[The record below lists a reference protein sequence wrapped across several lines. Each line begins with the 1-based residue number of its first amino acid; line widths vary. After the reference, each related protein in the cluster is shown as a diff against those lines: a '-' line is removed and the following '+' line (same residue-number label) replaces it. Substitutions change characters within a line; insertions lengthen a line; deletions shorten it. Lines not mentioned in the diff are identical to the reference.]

1 MIKTKQGL
9 DLPISG
15 APSSDIDSSTT
26 INTIAL
32 LGPDYVGL
40 KPTMLVK
47 EGDTVASGQKLFE
60 DKKNLGIFITAP
72 SSGTVQSINRGEKRR
87 FLSLI
92 IEVDD
97 SIDSQTFNPSD
108 YDSPLSFF
116 SRFRLTFLF

>member
-1 MIKTKQGL
+1 MIRTKKGL

-47 EGDTVASGQKLFE
+47 EGETVSCGQKLFE
-60 DKKNLGIFITAP
+60 DKKNAGVFITAP
-72 SSGTVQSINRGEKRR
+72 SLASFNQLIGGKRD
-87 FLSLI
+87 
-92 IEVDD
+92 V
-97 SIDSQTFNPSD
+97 
-108 YDSPLSFF
+108 F
-116 SRFRLTFLF
+116 SH